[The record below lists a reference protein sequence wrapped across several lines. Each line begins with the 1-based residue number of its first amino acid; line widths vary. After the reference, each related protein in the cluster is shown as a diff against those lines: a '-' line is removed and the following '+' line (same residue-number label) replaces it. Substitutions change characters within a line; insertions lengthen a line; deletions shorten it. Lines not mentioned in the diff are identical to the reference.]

1 MIGHKS
7 EIQTMTISS
16 DLRARNESDQSQL
29 WFQRNVQEYI
39 FPH

>member
-1 MIGHKS
+1 MVGHKS

-16 DLRARNESDQSQL
+16 DLRALNESDQSQL
-29 WFQRNVQEYI
+29 RFRRIVQEYI